1 MATPR
6 RVPVISAGAVAITRR
21 HHTLC
26 FGLLLAAASEAPR
39 AAAQTQV
46 PKAALIVTRGE
57 GAQDCPDSAAL
68 AERVRAV
75 AGANVVSAEPSSA
88 AFETWVQV
96 AIART
101 FNGYSGQISTSGLR
115 HGSRTL
121 EDVGPSCA
129 SLADAVAVTL
139 AILLDPYAGAP
150 PPKAA
155 SPTICPARP
164 PAPAKPDEPRDWQPP
179 SLFSVAA
186 GAGVTLNVLEHAMP
200 LLTAHA
206 GLHLSPRWSLS
217 LGGGYVLT
225 DATSSP
231 GGEVE
236 LSLAYVDLGACG
248 RALGESGE
256 LRLNWCLAAMFGSLR
271 GSGRGYESEF
281 SKNSPWVAAGVGPD
295 VVFPIT
301 RTFSWIVSGHAVLP
315 LVRNGFDVEANGSRV
330 QAFRPSSV
338 GGLLSLG
345 VRGDL

>member
-1 MATPR
+1 MEAP
-6 RVPVISAGAVAITRR
+6 
-21 HHTLC
+21 
-26 FGLLLAAASEAPR
+26 LAAAQSQA
-39 AAAQTQV
+39 
-46 PKAALIVTRGE
+46 PKAVLIVTRGE

-75 AGANVVSAEPSSA
+75 AGGNVVSAEPGSA

-96 AIART
+96 AIARN
-101 FNGYSGQISTSGLR
+101 FNGYSAQISTSGLR

-139 AILLDPYAGAP
+139 AIFLDPYASAP
-150 PPKAA
+150 PPNAV
-155 SPTICPARP
+155 SPAVRSVRP
-164 PAPAKPDEPRDWQPP
+164 PASKADEPREAPHP
-179 SLFSVAA
+179 SPFSVAA
-186 GAGVTLNVLEHAMP
+186 SAGVTINVLEHAMP

-206 GLHLSPRWSLS
+206 GLQLRPRWSLS

-225 DATSSP
+225 DATTSP

-248 RALGESGE
+248 RALGESGG
-256 LRLNWCLAAMFGSLR
+256 LRLNWCLAAMLGSLR
-271 GSGRGYESEF
+271 GSGRGYENEF
-281 SKNSPWVAAGVGPD
+281 SKSSPWLAAGVGPD

-301 RTFSWIVSGHAVLP
+301 RAFSWILTGQAVLP
-315 LVRNGFDVEANGSRV
+315 LVFNGFDVEANGSRS

>member
-1 MATPR
+1 M
-6 RVPVISAGAVAITRR
+6 VINTTKHRTRS
-21 HHTLC
+21 
-26 FGLLLAAASEAPR
+26 FGLLLLLATVSEASL
-39 AAAQTQV
+39 AVAQTQV

-75 AGANVVSAEPSSA
+75 AGGNVVSAEPGSA
-88 AFETWVQV
+88 PFETWVQV
-96 AIART
+96 AIARN
-101 FNGYSGQISTSGLR
+101 FNGYSAQISTSGLR

-139 AILLDPYAGAP
+139 AIFLDPYASAP
-150 PPKAA
+150 PPKAV
-155 SPTICPARP
+155 PPVVC
-164 PAPAKPDEPRDWQPP
+164 PAPAPKSGEPREAPQP
-179 SLFSVAA
+179 SLFSLAA
-186 GAGVTLNVLEHAMP
+186 GAGLTINVLEHAMP
-200 LLTAHA
+200 LLTAQA
-206 GLHLSPRWSLS
+206 GLRLGPRWSLS

-225 DATSSP
+225 DTATSP

-248 RALGESGE
+248 RASGESGG
-256 LRLNWCLAAMFGSLR
+256 LRLNWCLAVMLGSLR
-271 GSGRGYESEF
+271 GSGRGYEDEF
-281 SKNSPWVAAGVGPD
+281 SKNSPWLSASVGPD

-301 RTFSWIVSGHAVLP
+301 RAFSWILTGQAVLP
-315 LVRNGFDVEANGSRV
+315 LIRNGFDVEADGARI